1 MRRKLEE
8 MKEVR
13 RVGGLDPGEVRRV
26 KECMVTIVAFPH
38 LEKGALMY
46 NV

>member
-1 MRRKLEE
+1 ME
-8 MKEVR
+8 EVR
-13 RVGGLDPGEVRRV
+13 WVGGMDPGVRRV
-26 KECMVTIVAFPH
+26 KEYMVTTVAFPH